1 MICFDAKE
9 ISELFRTTKQQEIN
23 DFCTENGITKT
34 DLVGNKKL
42 MNEIVDKIVENNKK
56 NKEDVELFIAIDA
69 CFTWYDDA
77 DKKVCFDLKRNIQA
91 NKLDIRGLNDL
102 KKVVEENTLTDF
114 AIWSHGLRKFQ
125 LKQYKDELKT
135 EPFFNKIKETLK
147 KYGNDLGQTNLFFIL
162 QSDDYFPNMD
172 INFKELNKKIKELE
186 IKNIGH
192 IIVQYNLNNKF
203 IVLNQIYPETR
214 SMKKDLMLPSV
225 NWF

>member
-1 MICFDAKE
+1 MICFTPKE
-9 ISELFRTTKQQEIN
+9 IVGLFRITKQQEIN
-23 DFCTENGITKT
+23 TFCTEMVITKT
-34 DLVGNKKL
+34 DLADKQI
-42 MNEIVDKIVENNKK
+42 MNGVVDKMVEKSK
-56 NKEDVELFIAIDA
+56 QNKEDVEFFIAIDA
-69 CFTWYDDA
+69 CLTWYNDV

-91 NKLDIRGLNDL
+91 NTLEIADLNDL

-135 EPFFNKIKETLK
+135 EPFFNKIRETLK

-162 QSDDYFPNMD
+162 QSDDAVPKMD
-172 INFKELNKKIKELE
+172 IDFRGLNQKLKELD

-192 IIVQYNLNNKF
+192 IIVQYNQEGKF
-203 IVLNQIYPETR
+203 IVINQVYPEIKST
-214 SMKKDLMLPSV
+214 KKNLSLPSI